1 MKIDWNEL
9 ERGVKEANWL
19 TAGYQ
24 KAKDAI
30 GDTLG
35 GVGTAVS
42 NGVGGAISSVTGF
55 GGGALSGLG
64 NTFKDLGGVA
74 MAGLPILMAMG
85 KRRRAAAAPQ
95 INIDLAKP
103 KTMLGSA
110 PGEVRSLSSP
120 KLASLLDPSVLRTV
134 VLSRVAN
141 DIMTESKK
149 NQELSTHGEPETLEI
164 VSKYPEM
171 QKILA
176 EPTAK
181 EYLKTLL
188 TKTSHKQTN
197 EKSIY
202 TEA

>member
-1 MKIDWNEL
+1 MKIDWNEF

-19 TAGYQ
+19 TEVYQ
-24 KAKDAI
+24 KTKDGI
-30 GDTLG
+30 GATLG
-35 GVGTAVS
+35 GAVS
-42 NGVGGAISSVTGF
+42 NVTGL
-55 GGGALSGLG
+55 GGGALTGLG
-64 NTFKDLGGVA
+64 NTFKELGGVA
-74 MAGLPILMAMG
+74 MAGLPVLMAMG
-85 KRRRAAAAPQ
+85 KGKRPAGSPQ

-103 KTMLGSA
+103 KTMLGFA

-120 KLASLLDPSVLRTV
+120 KLAEKTEELSKTANLLDPSVLRTV

-149 NQELSTHGEPETLEI
+149 NQELSARGEPEALEL
-164 VSKYPEM
+164 VSRYPEM

-188 TKTSHKQTN
+188 TKTSHKHTN

-202 TEA
+202 T